1 MTTPRDE
8 VIVGESYV
16 KGVEL
21 WFKTSGA
28 KSFPLERMVVA
39 PEVLLPVRIP
49 RTCGV
54 GSWVAGRR
62 AFPDPEDR
70 SSNLVAPR
78 VVPDLPWRRGFVDD
92 LGDARPQIGVFP
104 ARERH
109 SAIREKLL
117 MSLGCSFARCQ
128 DVS

>member
-1 MTTPRDE
+1 MTVPRDE

-28 KSFPLERMVVA
+28 KCFPLERMVVA
-39 PEVLLPVRIP
+39 SEVLFPVRIP

-78 VVPDLPWRRGFVDD
+78 VVPNLPWGRGFVDD
-92 LGDARPQIGVFP
+92 LGDARSQVGVFP
-104 ARERH
+104 CRERQ
-109 SAIREKLL
+109 SAILEKLF
-117 MSLGCSFARCQ
+117 MSLGRSFARCQ